1 MVAPHQPMEPNQA
14 LPNETTMLIIP
25 GAPPLQQTR
34 HSRELGRRV
43 EQLVRDY
50 QREHPD
56 VTEGDV
62 RAALAQLSSG
72 GPSPETLRRKR
83 AMVIVIGALTAGAFT
98 AMASTGGNLFA
109 DNKTLLPII
118 GVIAAV
124 FGVVIAAFRLS
135 RR

>member
-1 MVAPHQPMEPNQA
+1 MEPNQA
-14 LPNETTMLIIP
+14 LPNEANMLMIP
-25 GAPPLQQTR
+25 GLPPLQQTR

-56 VTEGDV
+56 VSEGDV
-62 RAALAQLSSG
+62 RAALAQLTSSDP
-72 GPSPETLRRKR
+72 PSTDIHRRKR
-83 AMVIVIGALTAGAFT
+83 VLAGVIAAIAVGAFT
-98 AMASTGGNLFA
+98 AMASSGGDLFA
-109 DNKTLLPII
+109 NNKTLLPII

-124 FGVVIAAFRLS
+124 FGVAIAAIRLS

>member
-1 MVAPHQPMEPNQA
+1 
-14 LPNETTMLIIP
+14 MLIIP
-25 GAPPLQQTR
+25 GLPPLQQTR
-34 HSRELGRRV
+34 HSRELGKRV

-62 RAALAQLSSG
+62 RAAFAQLTSSDP
-72 GPSPETLRRKR
+72 PSTDVLRRKR
-83 AMVIVIGALTAGAFT
+83 VLAGVVAALAVGAFT
-98 AMASTGGNLFA
+98 AMASTGGTLFEN
-109 DNKTLLPII
+109 NKTLLPII

-124 FGVVIAAFRLS
+124 CGVAIAAFRIS